1 MPLAFLTADRA
12 FDEAADDAPL
22 PYDDRDQWRRPYR
35 PGPWRV
41 GAAAILLL
49 LASFVLVSAVII
61 AAAGGMS
68 GAAVTGALGL
78 AVVASALRLL
88 RMGVWV
94 NATGLRH
101 VRFFLTRTTPWNR
114 VRAVRTAQR
123 PVKWLALPRTVQ
135 GQALELVVREGA
147 AEAGRP
153 AHRPQRGLPL
163 PHGGVRPRRRHRG
176 GLGVRV
182 RARRTRLRRAGEGPR
197 RTVPPGPFACAQ
209 PCSGTGRPACRAMAR
224 CIALRARGVSR
235 ASW

>member
-78 AVVASALRLL
+78 AVVAAALRLL

-101 VRFFLTRTTPWNR
+101 VRFLLTRTTPWNR

-123 PVKWLALPRTVQ
+123 PVKWLSLPRTVQ

-147 AEAGRP
+147 AEP
-153 AHRPQRGLPL
+153 AVLLTDHNADFLSRTEAFD
-163 PHGGVRPRRRHRG
+163 
-176 GLGVRV
+176 
-182 RARRTRLRRAGEGPR
+182 RAADSVE
-197 RTVPPGPFACAQ
+197 VWAYEYA
-209 PCSGTGRPACRAMAR
+209 PA
-224 CIALRARGVSR
+224 ARG
-235 ASW
+235 